1 MARTTSTL
9 VQGIL
14 INDYDKKT
22 DLAPYIDSASV
33 IIDRVLACA
42 TRRGVTLSAT
52 ELELMERWLAAHAY
66 AQMDRLRKKQEIHA
80 GPGKVVGEYQ
90 GQWGMYLDS
99 TSYGQFAQSLDASGC
114 LAAIGRQK
122 RASMH
127 WLGLP
132 PSLQTDYE
140 NRD

>member
-14 INDYDKKT
+14 ISDYDKKT
-22 DLAPYIDSASV
+22 DLTPYIDSAST
-33 IIDRVLACA
+33 IIDRVLTCA
-42 TRRGVTLSAT
+42 TRKGISLSST
-52 ELELMERWLAAHAY
+52 ELELMERWLSAHAY
-66 AQMDRLRKKQEIHA
+66 TQMDRLRKKQEIHA
-80 GPGKVVGEYQ
+80 GPGKSVGEYQ

-114 LAAIGRQK
+114 LAALGKQK
-122 RASMH
+122 RASLY

-132 PSLQTDYE
+132 VSQQTDYE
-140 NRD
+140 ERD